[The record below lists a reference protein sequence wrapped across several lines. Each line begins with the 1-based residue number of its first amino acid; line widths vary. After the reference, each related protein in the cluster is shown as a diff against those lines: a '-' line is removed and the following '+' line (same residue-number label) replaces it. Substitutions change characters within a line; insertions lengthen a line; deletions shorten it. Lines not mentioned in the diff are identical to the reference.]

1 MYVLAPNQTVETFPY
16 SIGALRR
23 DNPNTSFPR
32 NPSDA
37 TLAEWSVFPVVEQ
50 EPPSYNPATQNLN
63 QVNPTLINGVWT
75 QTWQVTEASPEE
87 IASRTEAKSTEVRT
101 DRNGRLAACDWTQL
115 ADSPLTADAKL
126 AWALY
131 RETLRMVP
139 EQAGFPWN
147 IEWPPEPAT
156 N

>member
-1 MYVLAPNQTVETFPY
+1 MYVLAPNQTVEIFPY

-37 TLAEWSVFPVVEQ
+37 MLAGWSVFPVVEQ

-75 QTWQVTEASPEE
+75 QTWQVTEASPKE
-87 IASRTEAKSTEVRT
+87 IASRTEAKSIEVRT
-101 DRNGRLAACDWTQL
+101 DRNSRLAACDWTQL
-115 ADSPLTADAKL
+115 ADNPLTADAKL

-139 EQAGFPWN
+139 EQPGFPWN
-147 IEWPPEPAT
+147 VEWPPEPAT
-156 N
+156 